1 MLLDQKFF
9 EQRQKSIILRDNL
22 SETSENYLTENQNN
36 DSFLLN
42 SSTEENLIYFNRNDS
57 LPIGDEDITSKR
69 NNIFAVVRYSKRKR
83 GRKRTTIKKRK
94 IHTSLYNDNIL
105 RKVQNHF
112 LNFVISLINHF
123 VLIYS
128 KKGIYFRQFDYSIK
142 SDVSRNNLNKIK
154 NCSIEELLTNISIS
168 PKYKCKNNIN
178 IKYYEKFKDFP
189 ILNDLFKMKYLNL
202 FNYYYNKKQPLNNF
216 IIKGQSFALSEK
228 TKSFYYLLEKNKSS
242 EHKIVELTEK
252 TFINTE
258 EKF

>member
-57 LPIGDEDITSKR
+57 LPIGAEDITSKR

-83 GRKRTTIKKRK
+83 GRKKTSIKKRK
-94 IHTSLYNDNIL
+94 VHTSLYNDNIL

-154 NCSIEELLTNISIS
+154 NCSIEELLNNISIS